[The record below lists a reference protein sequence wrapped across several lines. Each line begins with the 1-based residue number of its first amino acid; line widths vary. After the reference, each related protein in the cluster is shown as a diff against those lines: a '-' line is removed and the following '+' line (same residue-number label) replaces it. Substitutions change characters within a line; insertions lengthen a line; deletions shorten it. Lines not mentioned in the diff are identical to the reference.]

1 MAQES
6 PYLSVV
12 AVSRNDE
19 HGGNTLERTQI
30 FVDSF
35 LDQCERHQL
44 SAELIIVEWNPPG
57 EKAALAEVISWAK
70 ANQWVD
76 CRVVTVPTE
85 LHRLLDYSRVLPL
98 FQMIG
103 KNVGIRRARGE
114 FVLAT
119 NIDIMLS
126 EEVFGLLASRKLRK
140 DRMYRCDRFDVDSA
154 IKNGSLDEKL
164 NFAWENI
171 VRRNVRT
178 TPAALAEMQQAEA
191 PTEEYLAAAEKTEF
205 FDRESEAGVEM
216 LVAKDDVPLAV
227 IHLSACGDF
236 TLLHRDGWADI
247 GGYAEWA
254 FFSLHLDSV
263 GVHTAHRAGYRETWL
278 VPPAVCFH
286 VEHALGSGYTEGQAA
301 PLYERLSKQGI
312 GWFDYEDV
320 RPLLA
325 RMEEEKEG
333 LRFNHDFW
341 GMRDIP
347 LLETECCEDGLTVCE
362 VDGDGLGNPDAP
374 AVAIREE
381 FETTGIFRNRI
392 ALIQEAA
399 AKEYAY
405 VKGLLAASVEGSRQY
420 QEAMETKVRDMRAK
434 DTSFRQQ
441 NRKSLAELRS
451 RLKTCEAVGQE
462 SNARVVDLAEK
473 TRAAREKLAKYQR
486 KFGWLER
493 FGLFK

>member
-164 NFAWENI
+164 NSRGKRSFGETFGRRQQRSQRCSRRRLR
-171 VRRNVRT
+171 RRN
-178 TPAALAEMQQAEA
+178 
-191 PTEEYLAAAEKTEF
+191 
-205 FDRESEAGVEM
+205 
-216 LVAKDDVPLAV
+216 
-227 IHLSACGDF
+227 I
-236 TLLHRDGWADI
+236 
-247 GGYAEWA
+247 
-254 FFSLHLDSV
+254 
-263 GVHTAHRAGYRETWL
+263 
-278 VPPAVCFH
+278 
-286 VEHALGSGYTEGQAA
+286 
-301 PLYERLSKQGI
+301 
-312 GWFDYEDV
+312 
-320 RPLLA
+320 
-325 RMEEEKEG
+325 
-333 LRFNHDFW
+333 
-341 GMRDIP
+341 
-347 LLETECCEDGLTVCE
+347 
-362 VDGDGLGNPDAP
+362 
-374 AVAIREE
+374 
-381 FETTGIFRNRI
+381 
-392 ALIQEAA
+392 
-399 AKEYAY
+399 
-405 VKGLLAASVEGSRQY
+405 
-420 QEAMETKVRDMRAK
+420 
-434 DTSFRQQ
+434 
-441 NRKSLAELRS
+441 S
-451 RLKTCEAVGQE
+451 RLLRKRSSSIE
-462 SNARVVDLAEK
+462 SRRPVSRCWWPRMTFLW
-473 TRAAREKLAKYQR
+473 R
-486 KFGWLER
+486 
-493 FGLFK
+493 